1 MSDDWK
7 DALAVIRA
15 AVTPGEDD
23 SARSADDGIEPTDT
37 AGGPTDCVK
46 AWTLEIIYER
56 KGRGGHPATIV
67 VCPQGMSDD
76 DVDALAGT
84 LRRRLGVGG
93 SARGGEILLQ
103 GDRRDALRTML
114 PSLGFKTKG

>member
-7 DALAVIRA
+7 DALAALRGIVPA
-15 AVTPGEDD
+15 GEDA
-23 SARSADDGIEPTDT
+23 SAQSADENAASMGQAEAP
-37 AGGPTDCVK
+37 AVNAK
-46 AWTLEIIYER
+46 AQTLEIVYER

-67 VCPQGMSDD
+67 VCPQDMSDD
-76 DVDALAGT
+76 DVSALAGT

-103 GDRRDALRTML
+103 GDRRDALRSIL
-114 PSLGFKTKG
+114 PGLGFKTKG

>member
-7 DALAVIRA
+7 DALAALRGGMPA
-15 AVTPGEDD
+15 GE
-23 SARSADDGIEPTDT
+23 EP
-37 AGGPTDCVK
+37 ASVHAQPSPVCH
-46 AWTLEIIYER
+46 TLEIVYER

-67 VCPQGMSDD
+67 VCPQDMDAV
-76 DVDALAGT
+76 DVDTLAGT

-103 GDRRDALRTML
+103 GDRRGALRALL
-114 PSLGFKTKG
+114 PTLGFKTKG

>member
-7 DALAVIRA
+7 DALAALRG
-15 AVTPGEDD
+15 AVPAGEDD
-23 SARSADDGIEPTDT
+23 SAQTTDDGVEAANAKTQ
-37 AGGPTDCVK
+37 
-46 AWTLEIIYER
+46 TLEIVYER

-67 VCPQGMSDD
+67 VCPQGMADN
-76 DVDALAGT
+76 DVDTLAGT

-103 GDRRDALRTML
+103 GDRRDALRTIL
-114 PSLGFKTKG
+114 PGLGFKTKG

>member
-7 DALAVIRA
+7 DALAALRGGMPA
-15 AVTPGEDD
+15 GE
-23 SARSADDGIEPTDT
+23 EPV
-37 AGGPTDCVK
+37 GGEAEGAHAQASPTSH
-46 AWTLEIIYER
+46 TLEIVYER

-67 VCPQGMSDD
+67 VCPQDMDAG

-103 GDRRDALRTML
+103 GDRRGALRAIL
-114 PSLGFKTKG
+114 PTLGFKTKG

>member
-1 MSDDWK
+1 
-7 DALAVIRA
+7 
-15 AVTPGEDD
+15 
-23 SARSADDGIEPTDT
+23 
-37 AGGPTDCVK
+37 
-46 AWTLEIIYER
+46 
-56 KGRGGHPATIV
+56 
-67 VCPQGMSDD
+67 MSDD

>member
-7 DALAVIRA
+7 DALAALRGIVPA
-15 AVTPGEDD
+15 GEMSTDD
-23 SARSADDGIEPTDT
+23 SAESADNAEAPIVN
-37 AGGPTDCVK
+37 AK
-46 AWTLEIIYER
+46 ARTLEIVYER

-67 VCPQGMSDD
+67 VCPQDMPDD
-76 DVDALAGT
+76 DVSALAGT

-103 GDRRDALRTML
+103 GDRRDALRTIL
-114 PSLGFKTKG
+114 PGLGFKTKG

>member
-1 MSDDWK
+1 MSMSDDWK
-7 DALAVIRA
+7 DALAAFRA
-15 AVTPGEDD
+15 SVTPGEDD
-23 SARSADDGIEPTDT
+23 LARSADDGIEPTDT
-37 AGGPTDCVK
+37 AGGPTK

-84 LRRRLGVGG
+84 LRRRLVVGG

>member
-7 DALAVIRA
+7 DALAAFRA

-23 SARSADDGIEPTDT
+23 LARSADDGIEPKDT
-37 AGGPTDCVK
+37 AGGPIDCAK
-46 AWTLEIIYER
+46 AWTLEMIYER

>member
-7 DALAVIRA
+7 DALAALCGVVPA
-15 AVTPGEDD
+15 GEDD
-23 SARSADDGIEPTDT
+23 SAPSAQ
-37 AGGPTDCVK
+37 AGVEAVDNAVTK
-46 AWTLEIIYER
+46 AEKARPRVLEIVYER

-67 VCPQGMSDD
+67 VCPQDLNAE
-76 DVDALAGT
+76 DVKALAGT

-103 GDRRDALRTML
+103 GDRRDALRSIL
-114 PSLGFKTKG
+114 PDLGFKVKG